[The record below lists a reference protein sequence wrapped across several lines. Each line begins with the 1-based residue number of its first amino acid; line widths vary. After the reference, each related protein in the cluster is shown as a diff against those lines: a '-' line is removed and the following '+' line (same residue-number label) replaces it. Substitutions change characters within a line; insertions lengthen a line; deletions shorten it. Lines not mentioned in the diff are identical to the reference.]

1 MNSAL
6 IKVTN
11 IDVHVAERIRRHR
24 LLVGV
29 SMEEMAVKLGVSYQ
43 QYAKYERAVDRISAR
58 TLYVIAACLG
68 VPVQYFYDGLRHD
81 GTSDPT
87 SIPFQEMLASFDARE
102 RRLISELTNAYW
114 RIRSPSARRG
124 IINMMQAIAE
134 SYSVVGS
141 LPR

>member
-43 QYAKYERAVDRISAR
+43 QYAKYERAVDRISAGK
-58 TLYVIAACLG
+58 LYVIAAFLG
-68 VPVQYFYDGLRHD
+68 VAIEYFYDGLRHD

>member
-1 MNSAL
+1 LNSAL

-29 SMEEMAVKLGVSYQ
+29 SMDEMAVKLGVSYQ
-43 QYAKYERAVDRISAR
+43 QYAKYERSVDRISAGN
-58 TLYVIAACLG
+58 LYVIAAFLG
-68 VPVQYFYDGLRHD
+68 VAIEYFYDGLRHD

-114 RIRSPSARRG
+114 RVRSPSARRG

-134 SYSVVGS
+134 SYPVVAS
-141 LPR
+141 APR